1 MANGKDYYA
10 ILGVKRDAT
19 EDEIKKAYRR
29 LAKKYHPDVNPGNKQ
44 AEARFK
50 EITEAYDV
58 LSDPEKRRR
67 YDQLGAAAFEGG
79 FDPRAWQRARAGAR
93 PGGGPRGFDFEF
105 EFGPFA
111 RGGGPFGGGPFG
123 GASAFEDLLEG
134 LLGGAR
140 RRPGAATGRA
150 RPAATRGQDVEQP
163 LVVSFEDAARG
174 ATRDLEITRED
185 TCQACGGD
193 GILGIGQTCP
203 TCLGRGTVR
212 RTERVT
218 VKIPA
223 GVDTG
228 ARIRL
233 AGKGSPGRGGGP
245 AGDLYLVVE
254 VAPHPYFKREGDD
267 IRLELPVTA
276 AEAALGTKVDVPTL
290 DGPVSLTIPPGSSS
304 GTTLR
309 LRERGV
315 YRLKGGRGDQYVT
328 LKVVL
333 PRTLDERSKELLREF
348 DRRNPMDPRAG
359 LFRL

>member
-1 MANGKDYYA
+1 MPNGKDYYA

-44 AEARFK
+44 AEAKFK

-67 YDQLGAAAFEGG
+67 YDQLGSAAFEGG
-79 FDPRAWQRARAGAR
+79 FDPRAWQQRARAGRPGSR
-93 PGGGPRGFDFEF
+93 PGGFDFGF
-105 EFGPFA
+105 EFDAGPFT
-111 RGGGPFGGGPFG
+111 RGGPFG
-123 GASAFEDLLEG
+123 GATGFEDLLEG

-140 RRPGAATGRA
+140 RRGPGATAGRGRGAAA
-150 RPAATRGQDVEQP
+150 RGRDIEQP
-163 LVVSFEDAARG
+163 LAVSFEDAARG
-174 ATRDLEITRED
+174 ATRDLEITREES
-185 TCQACGGD
+185 CQTCGG
-193 GILGIGQTCP
+193 GGTVGIGQTCP

-223 GVDTG
+223 GVDSG

-233 AGKGSPGRGGGP
+233 AGKGSAGRSGGP
-245 AGDLYLVVE
+245 AGDLYLVIE
-254 VAPHPYFKREGDD
+254 VSPHAYFKRDGDD
-267 IRLELPVTA
+267 IRLELPVTV
-276 AEAALGTKVDVPTL
+276 AEAALGAKVDVPTL
-290 DGPVSLTIPPGSSS
+290 DGRVSLTIPPGSSS

-315 YRLKGGRGDQYVT
+315 HRLKGGRGDQYVV

-333 PRTLDERSKELLREF
+333 PRTLDEHSRELLREF
-348 DRRNPMDPRAG
+348 DRRNPTNPRAG
-359 LFRL
+359 LFRA